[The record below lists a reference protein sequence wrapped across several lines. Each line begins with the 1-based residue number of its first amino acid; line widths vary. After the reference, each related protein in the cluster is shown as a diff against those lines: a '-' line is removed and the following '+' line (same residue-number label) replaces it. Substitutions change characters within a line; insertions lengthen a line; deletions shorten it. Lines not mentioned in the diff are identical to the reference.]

1 MRHILPYSLLSPSLL
16 ARLAPFT
23 SEKCY
28 AVTFPSALQA
38 LPAPGPVSGWN
49 GDEAG
54 RFGVGRLSP
63 GVQTVGW
70 ASVVGKRSLSPAV
83 AV

>member
-1 MRHILPYSLLSPSLL
+1 VPLTI
-16 ARLAPFT
+16 A
-23 SEKCY
+23 KCH
-28 AVTFPSALQA
+28 AVTFPSAAPGPQA

-63 GVQTVGW
+63 GVQAVGW